1 MNEWMNRNKEG
12 SDVKKGSVEWYGKP
26 AENTPTITG
35 DPVICYIVG
44 GTCYAE
50 VWKQVKEDN
59 E

>member
-12 SDVKKGSVEWYGKP
+12 SDVKKGPVEWYGKP

-50 VWKQVKEDN
+50 VG
-59 E
+59 